1 VSKTA
6 IMNLGSGVGGKIDK
20 SEVLSAVEKY
30 IILSSFSFLLFFIFF
45 FLPGEHIY
53 VHVYDFA

>member
-1 VSKTA
+1 
-6 IMNLGSGVGGKIDK
+6 MNLGSGVGGKIDK